1 MSNQDQFT
9 TYFREIQVKFSRIY
23 AQLLSQAN
31 VTLPQYALLSQLVST
46 GIIPMSEASKRLH
59 LSKPAVTNLVDRLEQ
74 KKFLRRLPHSK
85 DRRITLLEV
94 QSSGEKLV
102 HQIQGQIL
110 KFILKTLNQFSL
122 KEQSIIIGFY
132 SALLNNV
139 GKFLTHK
146 K

>member
-102 HQIQGQIL
+102 HQIQEQIL

-132 SALLNNV
+132 SALLNNI
-139 GKFLTHK
+139 GEFLTHK
-146 K
+146 